1 MNSTRIVAKI
11 KAIIP
16 TFLGLAFF
24 FFFSFLAVPLGILV
38 PGPGIEP
45 VPSALGT
52 RSLNTGLPGKSLIP
66 TFYDIIFGK

>member
-1 MNSTRIVAKI
+1 MNSTRIMAKI

-16 TFLGLAFF
+16 TFLGLV

-38 PGPGIEP
+38 PGPEIEP

-52 RSLNTGLPGKSLIP
+52 LSLNTGLPGKSLIP

>member
-11 KAIIP
+11 QAIIP
-16 TFLGLAFF
+16 TFSGLDFF
-24 FFFSFLAVPLGILV
+24 FFWLCHAGSLV

-45 VPSALGT
+45 VPSALGAQ
-52 RSLNTGLPGKSLIP
+52 SLNTGLPGKFLIP

>member
-16 TFLGLAFF
+16 TFFGLDFF
-24 FFFSFLAVPLGILV
+24 FFLAVPCGILV

-45 VPSALGT
+45 VPSALGAQ
-52 RSLNTGLPGKSLIP
+52 SLNTGLPGKSLIP